1 MNYMCDYGYA
11 SKTVTAKCHV
21 RSHRVSSR
29 SCYMPVDASQ
39 RWKPTDTIPSAL
51 SLLSR
56 AVGKSAID
64 LKGAARLQ
72 LTSRAAARITTI
84 GEVW

>member
-1 MNYMCDYGYA
+1 MNYMCDNGYV

-21 RSHRVSSR
+21 RSHRALSR
-29 SCYMPVDASQ
+29 SCYIPVDASQ
-39 RWKPTDTIPSAL
+39 RWKPTDTIPSAP

-64 LKGAARLQ
+64 LKGLP
-72 LTSRAAARITTI
+72 
-84 GEVW
+84 GCN